1 MAGDPIDH
9 PFAAAPGTVY
19 GFRTSP
25 LFPDSHPITDR
36 YGAMVILGH
45 REEMAMLGVL
55 DGVWTSLPTI
65 EAAKSCNLLRSNRF
79 ALNNRPAAFA
89 CMADEKPTLE
99 KFTHL
104 GEIELTPAMQKAASE
119 FLRGQVIGMHLST
132 SVMAAHDVEGEWRWA
147 NDRDALITEQ
157 ERDARRREAERTKE
171 REYQEN
177 RLKHLTWEQLL
188 TESPLDNWQ
197 PSPPY
202 PPAELREAIVGR
214 IHAACRDFQALG
226 TAPRISVAREILRNM
241 VHGIREDDERH
252 GYGLETE
259 EREDIFRV
267 ISEIAFVARHQ
278 KLASEAEDWFYE

>member
-45 REEMAMLGVL
+45 REKMAMLGVL

-104 GEIELTPAMQKAASE
+104 GEIELTPAMQKAASK

-188 TESPLDNWQ
+188 TESPLDN
-197 PSPPY
+197 
-202 PPAELREAIVGR
+202 
-214 IHAACRDFQALG
+214 
-226 TAPRISVAREILRNM
+226 
-241 VHGIREDDERH
+241 
-252 GYGLETE
+252 
-259 EREDIFRV
+259 
-267 ISEIAFVARHQ
+267 
-278 KLASEAEDWFYE
+278 